1 MSGYSRLLIGALA
14 LFPVSLPAALAAEPY
29 SYADFEAS
37 VPHIDLDTCPEGLA
51 EGDVFCRISLNNDAL
66 HVYVF
71 ESGGMQEF
79 VSMHTYYEDAFSLQ
93 LGQ

>member
-1 MSGYSRLLIGALA
+1 MSRFFRFIMGAVLLAPMPL
-14 LFPVSLPAALAAEPY
+14 SAENY

-37 VPHIDLDTCPEGLA
+37 VPHIDLETCPEGLA
-51 EGDVFCRISLNNDAL
+51 EGDVFCRVSMNNDAL

-79 VSMHTYYEDAFSLQ
+79 VALHSFYEDEFSLRF
-93 LGQ
+93 GQ

>member
-1 MSGYSRLLIGALA
+1 MSGYSRLFLGALLLA
-14 LFPVSLPAALAAEPY
+14 PAPLAAEPY

-37 VPHIDLDTCPEGLA
+37 VPHIDLEACPEGLTGEA
-51 EGDVFCRISLNNDAL
+51 EDVFCRVTMNNDAL

-79 VSMHTYYEDAFSLQ
+79 VALHSYYEDEFTLRFDD
-93 LGQ
+93 

>member
-1 MSGYSRLLIGALA
+1 MSGYFRLIMGAL
-14 LFPVSLPAALAAEPY
+14 LLSPAPLAAEPY

-37 VPHIDLDTCPEGLA
+37 VPHIDLETCPDSVAEGR
-51 EGDVFCRISLNNDAL
+51 GDVFCRVSLNNDAL

-79 VSMHTYYEDAFSLQ
+79 VALQSYHEDQFTLRF
-93 LGQ
+93 GD